1 MNNIHLKRLSGDL
14 SKLSQSGIPFSQ
26 SETELKT
33 YYIFI
38 EGPKDTLYENSNYWL
53 RMIVP
58 EDYPFKSPSI
68 VFLTP
73 IFHPNIAYEYGSICL
88 DVLNS
93 TWTPI
98 FNFEKI
104 FNIFI
109 PQLLTYP
116 NENDPFNQ
124 YASKL
129 YIENRKKYDEIVLYV
144 KNKYA
149 NEKVCNKDIVP
160 LETIKRDIVE

>member
-14 SKLSQSGIPFSQ
+14 TKLSLADIHYIQSD
-26 SETELKT
+26 EELNT
-33 YYIFI
+33 YYIYF
-38 EGPKDTLYENSNYWL
+38 EGPKDTLYENSSYWL
-53 RMIVP
+53 RMVVP
-58 EDYPFKSPSI
+58 NDYPFKSPSI

-93 TWTPI
+93 TWTPV

-104 FNIFI
+104 FTIFI

-129 YIENRKKYDEIVLYV
+129 YIENREKYNELVLYV
-144 KNKYA
+144 KEKYA
-149 NEKVCNKDIVP
+149 TNVTKDDIP
-160 LETIKRDIVE
+160 YNTIKREILN

>member
-14 SKLSQSGIPFSQ
+14 TKLSLAGIHYIQSND
-26 SETELKT
+26 EANT
-33 YYIFI
+33 YYIYF

-53 RMIVP
+53 RMMVP
-58 EDYPFKSPSI
+58 NDYPFKSPSI

-93 TWTPI
+93 TWTPV

-104 FNIFI
+104 FTIFI

-129 YIENRKKYDEIVLYV
+129 YIENRKKYDELVLYV
-144 KNKYA
+144 KEKYA
-149 NEKVCNKDIVP
+149 SDITKEDIP
-160 LETIKRDIVE
+160 YNTIKREILN

>member
-1 MNNIHLKRLSGDL
+1 MNLISTKRLNNDL
-14 SKLSQSGIPFSQ
+14 YKLSQSGIYYKIVEDEPN
-26 SETELKT
+26 T
-33 YYIFI
+33 YYIFF

-58 EDYPFKSPSI
+58 NEYPFKSPSI

-73 IFHPNIAYEYGSICL
+73 IFHPNINYEYGSICL

-93 TWTPI
+93 TWTPV

-104 FNIFI
+104 FSIFI

-129 YIENRKKYDEIVLYV
+129 YIEDRIKYEQIVLKV
-144 KNKYA
+144 KNS
-149 NEKVCNKDIVP
+149 NPINVNKDNFITNCYERIKIV
-160 LETIKRDIVE
+160 